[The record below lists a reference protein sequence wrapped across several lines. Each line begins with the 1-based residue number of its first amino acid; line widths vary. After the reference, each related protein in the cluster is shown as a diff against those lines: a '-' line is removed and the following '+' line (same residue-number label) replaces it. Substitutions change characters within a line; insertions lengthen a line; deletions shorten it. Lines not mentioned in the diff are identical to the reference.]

1 MHTEF
6 GSDIHRIRANMN
18 TPIVQATLNTHERY
32 RSRLL
37 LGILAGLLHE
47 KRCRK
52 LKTIAESNGFEAYRR
67 LVQDLTPSYCSQLLA
82 LIHMVMVHSWPAFN
96 MKVGL
101 IQQLRNLN
109 LQFMSTSPFQG
120 QS

>member
-6 GSDIHRIRANMN
+6 GSDIRANMN
-18 TPIVQATLNTHERY
+18 TPIVQATLTTNERDK
-32 RSRLL
+32 SRLL
-37 LGILAGLLHE
+37 FGILAGLLHE
-47 KRCRK
+47 KRCRM

-82 LIHMVMVHSWPAFN
+82 LIHMVHSWPAFN